1 MPLYLPEVTTE
12 QNCSEVIPAAL
23 DDTTGANCPVQQVL
37 LGCFQVQQDAW
48 IDLVGKCDLFSDGPN
63 CYATGVTGSACQRPA
78 VGSQTWLTSGTQKW
92 RPTQYLYGTGF
103 VPNNGELWRN
113 TLPQVDRRHRRS
125 LLGEGEGSAA
135 LAGGN
140 GGCFPDLYT
149 VEDFKQWLDGSYQE
163 PLFGGNSINPLGV
176 IFWVLHAVGIIAMSA
191 L

>member
-1 MPLYLPEVTTE
+1 MAVSKFCFLPERH
-12 QNCSEVIPAAL
+12 
-23 DDTTGANCPVQQVL
+23 L
-37 LGCFQVQQDAW
+37 LMHCLQ
-48 IDLVGKCDLFSDGPN
+48 
-63 CYATGVTGSACQRPA
+63 
-78 VGSQTWLTSGTQKW
+78 
-92 RPTQYLYGTGF
+92 
-103 VPNNGELWRN
+103 
-113 TLPQVDRRHRRS
+113 PQVDRRHRRS